1 MKYEMRTLLMVLIG
15 LIVLPFALQAGGLTV
30 TSAVD
35 CVLLAVVGLGL
46 NVLLGNTG
54 LVSFGHGAWYGIG
67 AYAVAIIQLRYF
79 PDSVIAPI
87 LLAVVL
93 VAVASIVIG
102 LLVLRRRGV
111 YFSLFTLHIIPQCS

>member
-1 MKYEMRTLLMVLIG
+1 M
-15 LIVLPFALQAGGLTV
+15 

-93 VAVASIVIG
+93 VAVASKHVFILYSMYALYTVHT
-102 LLVLRRRGV
+102 LVLH
-111 YFSLFTLHIIPQCS
+111 S